1 MTKCRRMTHVQTRQ
15 TVLSHDALQHTN
27 THEMISFL
35 IFFSYFL
42 LLLVFFLSS
51 MVCIHYIVLL
61 CCCTCLPPTKEEEYV
76 FTPVARCL
84 SVRLSVHHIP
94 VLCGIVSKRLYI
106 SSKFFSPS
114 GSPTT
119 LIHTK
124 RDGMAIFRREPP
136 LTGASNA
143 KVYEKSRFF
152 DQYIALSRK

>member
-42 LLLVFFLSS
+42 LLLVFFSVIDGLYSLY
-51 MVCIHYIVLL
+51 CIIVLL
-61 CCCTCLPPTKEEEYV
+61 HL
-76 FTPVARCL
+76 FTSDEGGGICFHPRGKM
-84 SVRLSVHHIP
+84 SVRPSVCPSHA
-94 VLCGIVSKRLYI
+94 GIVSKRLYI

-114 GSPTT
+114 GSPTI